1 MDTRKIVLL
10 LVLAG
15 MVFGWSM
22 VMAAMGHVALVASLA
37 PILGLTV
44 TQVLRGSRLHNAPV
58 SRRPVTAVPRE
69 EDGTR

>member
-15 MVFGWSM
+15 MVFGWSLM
-22 VMAAMGHVALVASLA
+22 MAAMGHVALIASLA

-44 TQVLRGSRLHNAPV
+44 SQVLRGSRPPGTPA
-58 SRRPVTAVPRE
+58 SRQPAAVVPRE
-69 EDGTR
+69 EDRTR

>member
-1 MDTRKIVLL
+1 MDTRKIALL

-22 VMAAMGHVALVASLA
+22 MMAAMGHVALVATLA

-44 TQVLRGSRLHNAPV
+44 TQVLRGFRPQPAPASRQPAA
-58 SRRPVTAVPRE
+58 AVARE
-69 EDGTR
+69 EDGTS